1 VKRLKELYL
10 NHFRPAEQAEMLLEN
25 LNEET
30 VSTVS
35 QRKSSFEGVDKRYE
49 VIVRETTRKETV

>member
-1 VKRLKELYL
+1 
-10 NHFRPAEQAEMLLEN
+10 MLLEN